1 MEQKDII
8 GFENKY
14 KITNDGRVWSEYKK
28 DFLKYA
34 LTKKSYKIV
43 SLSINHSTQKTITI
57 HKLVAIHFIPNIEN
71 KPQVNHIDGNKQ
83 NNNVNNLEWVTNK
96 ENNKHAIDNGL
107 YNPKKCG
114 QCKEIKLF
122 NNITK
127 KEEIYFSIS
136 NFAETNNFPVYSV
149 RTLLIKNKKYKNYI
163 LIEKKEKEKKINNNI

>member
-14 KITNDGRVWSEYKK
+14 KITNDGRVWSNYKK
-28 DFLKYA
+28 DFLTSA
-34 LTKKSYKIV
+34 LNHRGYSIV
-43 SLSINHSTQKTITI
+43 YLSINHSTKKTITI

-96 ENNKHAIDNGL
+96 ENMKHAIDNGL

-122 NNITK
+122 NITTK
-127 KEEIYFSIS
+127 KEEAYFSIS
-136 NFAETNNFPVYSV
+136 NFAYIHQFPVHSV
-149 RTLLIKNKKYKNYI
+149 RTLLIRNKKYKNYI
-163 LIEKKEKEKKINNNI
+163 LIEKEKK